1 LSIAGILNRKWVK
14 IILLTLGYLIVM
26 AGLVALIWFFQ
37 TNLGVALNEYASIA
51 YLSVFIV
58 ALLSSATIL
67 IPVTGTAFIAT
78 AAATWNPAIVALVAC
93 TGTAFGEM
101 TSYLAGYFGR
111 AIIKPEHLR
120 GYKRA
125 KDWMERYGIWA
136 VFGFALVPVIL
147 FDIVGLAAGG
157 LKLTPW
163 KFWLACWS
171 GKLPR
176 SFLEAYA
183 GAGLLHLL
191 LHLLL
196 PSLFP

>member
-1 LSIAGILNRKWVK
+1 MTTFSDVAIFNRKWVK
-14 IILLTLGYLIVM
+14 ITLFVVGYLITM
-26 AGLVALIWFFQ
+26 AGLIALIWFFQ
-37 TNLGVALNEYASIA
+37 ANLGIALNDYASLA

-67 IPVTGTAFIAT
+67 IPAPGTAFLVT
-78 AAATWNPAIVALVAC
+78 AAATWNPAIVAIVAC
-93 TGTAFGEM
+93 TGAALGEM

-111 AIIKPEHLR
+111 TIIKPEHLK

-125 KDWMERYGIWA
+125 KDWMERYGIWT

-183 GAGLLHLL
+183 GAEL